1 VGGLQAQAGQIS
13 LPTTLDNLLSG
24 PPPVPPP
31 TGPYAIVSVNGC
43 VLEFSNFTYIA
54 TPLGSP
60 PTAHDITVSQFPGP
74 PAGEPGL
81 TFNGVF
87 TAAANT
93 TVDYAFTYQVTALS
107 GKIVDAFLS
116 ASGFTNGGGTG
127 SFSIG
132 ETIFGPTGIV
142 MSKVPF
148 EVSSMGQGSDISP
161 LLPSSTIFV
170 HKDVS
175 IIGGSLGATL
185 SFINQGYSC
194 AIPEPAS
201 MALLGIGLSGL
212 LTFRRFFKRVSVA

>member
-1 VGGLQAQAGQIS
+1 V
-13 LPTTLDNLLSG
+13 
-24 PPPVPPP
+24 
-31 TGPYAIVSVNGC
+31 AIDGC
-43 VLEFSNFTYIA
+43 VLQFSNFTYIA

-60 PTAHDITVSQFPGP
+60 PQAKDITVSQFPGP

-93 TVDYAFTYQVTALS
+93 TVDYAFTYKVTALS
-107 GKIVDAFLS
+107 GQIIDAFLS

-127 SFSIG
+127 TFSIG
-132 ETIFGPTGIV
+132 ETIFGPSGIV

-148 EVSSMGQGSDISP
+148 EVSSMGSSSDRTDLS
-161 LLPSSTIFV
+161 LPQQMIFV
-170 HKDVS
+170 HKDVT
-175 IIGGSLGATL
+175 IVGGSLGATL

-194 AIPEPAS
+194 SIPEPAS